1 VAPEPNKGRALFPST
16 RWTLV
21 LAAQQDPE
29 LRRQAIRAVLEPRW
43 RALYVLG
50 RLRGLSAED
59 SEDAVQSFFARLL
72 SDDGAKVLGRLDPER
87 GSLRAYLK
95 RAFANHLENARE
107 HARAEKRGGGQRH
120 AQVDDLEAKLAS
132 PGATPD
138 SLFDRTW
145 AATLFDEALSALE
158 AEYSSGSRSG
168 PFEILKSLFALGQS
182 PSYAEL
188 AAQHGMSLSQL
199 KAFVHRGK
207 ARYRALVRE
216 RTAATLAEGDDVDQ
230 EIQRLL
236 QAMNP

>member
-1 VAPEPNKGRALFPST
+1 VAPEPNKGHALFPST

-43 RALYVLG
+43 RALFVLG

-59 SEDAVQSFFARLL
+59 AEDAVQSFFAGLL
-72 SDDGAKVLGRLDPER
+72 ADDGAAVLSRLDPER

-95 RAFANHLENARE
+95 RAFANHLENVRE
-107 HARAEKRGGGQRH
+107 HARAAKRGGGQRH
-120 AQVDDLEAKLAS
+120 AQVDELEASLAS

-138 SLFDRTW
+138 SLFDRAW
-145 AATLFDEALSALE
+145 AATIFDEALSALE
-158 AEYSSGSRSG
+158 AEYASGTRTG
-168 PFEILKSLFALGQS
+168 PFEILKTLFALGHT
-182 PSYAEL
+182 PSYSEL
-188 AAQHGMSLSQL
+188 AAQHHMSVPQL

-207 ARYRALVRE
+207 ARYRAIVRE
-216 RTAATLAEGDDVDQ
+216 RTASTLAEGDDVDQ

>member
-1 VAPEPNKGRALFPST
+1 VAPEQNLGQALFPST

-59 SEDAVQSFFARLL
+59 AEDGVQSFFARLL
-72 SDDGAKVLGRLDPER
+72 SDDGVLGRLDPER

-95 RAFANHLENARE
+95 RAFANHLENARA
-107 HARAEKRGGGQRH
+107 HARAAKRGGGQRH
-120 AQVDDLEAKLAS
+120 AQVDDLEASLAS
-132 PGATPD
+132 PGATAD

-145 AATLFDEALSALE
+145 AATIFDEALSALE
-158 AEYSSGSRSG
+158 AEYASGARTG
-168 PFEILKSLFALGQS
+168 PFEILKTLFALGQT
-182 PSYAEL
+182 PSYTEL
-188 AAQHGMSLSQL
+188 AAQHGMSVSRL

-207 ARYRALVRE
+207 ARYRAIVRE
-216 RTAATLAEGDDVDQ
+216 RTASTLAEGDDVDQ